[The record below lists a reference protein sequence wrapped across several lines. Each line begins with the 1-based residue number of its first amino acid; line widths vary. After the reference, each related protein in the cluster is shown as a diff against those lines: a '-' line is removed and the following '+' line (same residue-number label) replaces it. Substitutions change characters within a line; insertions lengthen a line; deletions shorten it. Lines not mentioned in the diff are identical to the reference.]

1 MQYAVIAAGQGARLR
16 AAAPAVP
23 KPLALVAGRP
33 LLARLIAGMAACGAS
48 RVVAVTNPDMPEVAS
63 LLRPGHMPVPV
74 DVVESRSAFP
84 LQSVGAALG
93 ALAPGRFILAN
104 VDAAVASGALSRYAA
119 AFDGLADD
127 RHGMMAVTP
136 RMTDESGLYVHTD
149 ASRLITRFTDTPD
162 GAPWLSA
169 GIYGLH
175 TAPVR
180 AALAACIARGERRL
194 RDFQRELLR
203 GGTPLYAFDIGPAVD
218 VDDPA
223 DLLRANT
230 IFNE

>member
-33 LLARLIAGMAACGAS
+33 LLGRLVAGMAACGAS
-48 RVVAVTNPDMPEVAS
+48 RVTAVTNPDAPEVADM
-63 LLRPGHMPVPV
+63 LRSGDMPVPV
-74 DVVESRSAFP
+74 DVVELRSAFP
-84 LQSVGAALG
+84 LQSLEAALA
-93 ALAPGRFILAN
+93 ALTPGRFILAT
-104 VDAAVASGALSRYAA
+104 VDSAVAPGALARYAA
-119 AFDGLADD
+119 AFSGLAGRRD
-127 RHGMMAVTP
+127 GMMAVTP
-136 RMTDESGLYVHTD
+136 RVADESGLYVHTD
-149 ASRLITRFTDTPD
+149 AHGLITRFTDAPE
-162 GAPWLSA
+162 GAAWLSA

-175 TAPVR
+175 TAP
-180 AALAACIARGERRL
+180 ALAALGNCLARGERRL

-203 GGTPLYAFDIGPAVD
+203 GGTPLHAFDIGPAVD
-218 VDDPA
+218 VDEPA